1 MELCKMKKQ
10 RLLMVLLLCLVF
22 GTNVVF
28 GKAVTGVAIVNQAI
42 GVRQLGMGEVATG
55 LSDDAAAMHYNP
67 AGIATVRNIELN
79 AMYHQNIIDTRNEAI
94 NLVYPL
100 RRGLL
105 LHNSASIGLGVLA
118 YQGGDIEV
126 ILGTESGD
134 DFIVESRETLKAESD
149 YQIGLS
155 YSEEVAKY
163 FGNTYAGVMVKWIQ
177 SELVE
182 KYRAGAVGIDM
193 GVLHKV
199 GGLGLGIAIQNIGT
213 EMKFIK
219 VGDSLPFTIRVGGSY
234 ERRIGKIVKMVAG
247 VDGVKVKN
255 DDMRCNFGGE
265 CWIGD
270 ILGIRAGYKINDED
284 KVSIGASIKY
294 KWVQLDYG
302 YKMMDVFNNTHQAA
316 ITLRM
321 GSPEISK
328 AAKIKQ
334 MKKHYI
340 RATTYYKK
348 GMYKEAISEWQKVL
362 KIDPNHRQS
371 KELIEKTKKKMEQ
384 TANKRQ
390 RK

>member
-1 MELCKMKKQ
+1 
-10 RLLMVLLLCLVF
+10 
-22 GTNVVF
+22 
-28 GKAVTGVAIVNQAI
+28 
-42 GVRQLGMGEVATG
+42 LGMAEVATG
-55 LSDDAAAMHYNP
+55 LSDDAGAMHYNP
-67 AGIATVRNIELN
+67 GGIATVRHIELN

-94 NLVYPL
+94 NLVFPL
-100 RRGLL
+100 KKGLL
-105 LHNSASIGLGVLA
+105 LRNRASIGIGVLA
-118 YQGGDIEV
+118 YQGGDIEKV
-126 ILGTESGD
+126 MLTEDESS
-134 DFIVESRETLKAESD
+134 IKSREVLKAESD
-149 YQIGLS
+149 YQIGLC
-155 YSEEVAKY
+155 YSEEIAKY
-163 FGNTYAGVMVKWIQ
+163 WGNTYAGVMVKWIQ

-182 KYRAGAVGIDM
+182 KYRARAFGIDM

-199 GGLGLGIAIQNIGT
+199 GRLGLGIAIQNIGT

-234 ERRIGKIVKMVAG
+234 EIKIGKIAKMVLG
-247 VDGVKVKN
+247 VDGIKLKN
-255 DDMRCNFGGE
+255 DDMRYNLGGE

-270 ILGIRAGYKINDED
+270 ILGIRGGYKINDD
-284 KVSIGASIKY
+284 NKVSIGASIRY

-348 GMYKEAISEWQKVL
+348 RMYKEAISEWEKVL

-371 KELIEKTKKKMEQ
+371 KEAIEKAKK
-384 TANKRQ
+384 
-390 RK
+390 